1 MKGSFNLVAVS
12 EQNHI
17 WLLRITSTLKL
28 MMQPQSYQNKN
39 NACPGW
45 SLSEEAQDSTD

>member
-1 MKGSFNLVAVS
+1 MKGSFHLVTVS

-17 WLLRITSTLKL
+17 WLFRITSALKL
-28 MMQPQSYQNKN
+28 TMQLQSYQNKN

>member
-39 NACPGW
+39 NVCPGW
-45 SLSEEAQDSTD
+45 SLSEEAQDSMD